1 MIGTMVKAKGT
12 RQKAQVRNALSFVN
26 LIMRWATASSFLTV
40 AFCLLPFALTG
51 CGYSLAG
58 RGSFLP
64 DYIKVIAVPQF
75 VNQTVVFDLD
85 REISE
90 KVRTE
95 FASHGRY
102 QVTTDP
108 AGADA
113 IVTGILKNS
122 SLLVTATTNNVA
134 SRYAVII
141 TASVEFKDVKADKV
155 LWSSPSMQF
164 REEYDAQSGSA
175 AVTTDVAAFLAQQQ
189 GALTR
194 LAQSFAKSTVTSI
207 LEAF

>member
-1 MIGTMVKAKGT
+1 MSMQPWTRGRGGLHSAHLRRRKAPPCT
-12 RQKAQVRNALSFVN
+12 AWLAALV
-26 LIMRWATASSFLTV
+26 LCLGSS
-40 AFCLLPFALTG
+40 ALTG

-102 QVTTDP
+102 KVSPDE

-113 IVTGILKNS
+113 VLTGVLKNS

-134 SRYAVII
+134 TRYAVII
-141 TASVEFKDVKADKV
+141 TASVEFKDLKADKV
-155 LWSSPSMQF
+155 LWSNPAMQF
-164 REEYDAQSGSA
+164 REEYDAQTGST
-175 AVTTDVAAFLAQQQ
+175 AVTTDVAAFLTQQQ

-194 LAQSFAKSTVTSI
+194 LAQSFAKSAVTSI